1 MADFNSA
8 SKVEILFFAEAEV
21 GGLHVVPDME
31 YAIFSELSLH
41 PTFPLSYLLVEVL
54 VVLVII
60 RILISIIC

>member
-1 MADFNSA
+1 
-8 SKVEILFFAEAEV
+8 
-21 GGLHVVPDME
+21 ME

-41 PTFPLSYLLVEVL
+41 PIFPLSYLLVEVL